1 MSWLKDRIDLLTSID
16 EEVTELEAE
25 CVVLVAELAIRR
37 EELRMATEDR
47 MQAQLELKDKKND
60 RRVVSVPHT
69 TLTTTLNDNVERQR
83 WRQRWR
89 QGAGARQL
97 HDKFTPKWWG
107 ICWVLHRSHIEYTF
121 FFLFFSQA
129 LAVFDKQLSTLE
141 EQVALGD
148 VRTYVGR
155 VESALLY
162 LWNEEPTGRAIPVA
176 VQRALP
182 DLGDRFVLAHCLDC
196 AFLLEEENRGRS
208 RPPMDPNGFYR
219 CITEVVLQGATLKAA
234 LVLPSE

>member
-69 TLTTTLNDNVERQR
+69 TLTTTLTTRCRCTTTSRQVHTKVV
-83 WRQRWR
+83 
-89 QGAGARQL
+89 GYLLGTAS
-97 HDKFTPKWWG
+97 
-107 ICWVLHRSHIEYTF
+107 VSHRIHLLFSFF

>member
-69 TLTTTLNDNVERQR
+69 TLTTTLTTTLATWCRCTTTSRQVHTKVV
-83 WRQRWR
+83 
-89 QGAGARQL
+89 GYLLGTAS
-97 HDKFTPKWWG
+97 
-107 ICWVLHRSHIEYTF
+107 VSHRIHLLFFFFS

>member
-1 MSWLKDRIDLLTSID
+1 MRGAGGRTGHSKGGIKNGHGGSNASAIGIERQKKRSEGGKCSPHKVDDNVGDSVDDSVGDKVQVHDNFTTSSHQSGGVFVGYCIGLTS
-16 EEVTELEAE
+16 
-25 CVVLVAELAIRR
+25 
-37 EELRMATEDR
+37 
-47 MQAQLELKDKKND
+47 N
-60 RRVVSVPHT
+60 
-69 TLTTTLNDNVERQR
+69 
-83 WRQRWR
+83 
-89 QGAGARQL
+89 
-97 HDKFTPKWWG
+97 TP
-107 ICWVLHRSHIEYTF
+107 S

>member
-1 MSWLKDRIDLLTSID
+1 M
-16 EEVTELEAE
+16 
-25 CVVLVAELAIRR
+25 
-37 EELRMATEDR
+37 
-47 MQAQLELKDKKND
+47 
-60 RRVVSVPHT
+60 
-69 TLTTTLNDNVERQR
+69 
-83 WRQRWR
+83 
-89 QGAGARQL
+89 
-97 HDKFTPKWWG
+97 
-107 ICWVLHRSHIEYTF
+107 
-121 FFLFFSQA
+121 
-129 LAVFDKQLSTLE
+129 FDKQLSTLE

>member
-69 TLTTTLNDNVERQR
+69 TLTTTLTTLNDNVGDKVQV
-83 WRQRWR
+83 
-89 QGAGARQL
+89 
-97 HDKFTPKWWG
+97 HDNFTTS
-107 ICWVLHRSHIEYTF
+107 SHQSGGVFVGYCIGLTSNTPS

>member
-1 MSWLKDRIDLLTSID
+1 MRGAGGRTGHSKGGIKNGHGGSN
-16 EEVTELEAE
+16 AS
-25 CVVLVAELAIRR
+25 AIGIERQKKR
-37 EELRMATEDR
+37 SEGGKCSPHNVD
-47 MQAQLELKDKKND
+47 DK
-60 RRVVSVPHT
+60 
-69 TLTTTLNDNVERQR
+69 TLTTTLATTLATRCRCTTTSRQVHTKVVGYLLGTASVSHR
-83 WRQRWR
+83 IHCI
-89 QGAGARQL
+89 GL
-97 HDKFTPKWWG
+97 TSNTP
-107 ICWVLHRSHIEYTF
+107 S

>member
-69 TLTTTLNDNVERQR
+69 TLTTTLTTRCRCTTTSRQVR
-83 WRQRWR
+83 TKVV
-89 QGAGARQL
+89 GYLLGTAS
-97 HDKFTPKWWG
+97 
-107 ICWVLHRSHIEYTF
+107 VSHRIHLLFS